1 MTERLAGRTFA
12 QELRDAQIGGWVCLA
27 ALPSVLPTREERQT
41 SDDKM
46 KTNGTRILPDIKSR
60 FIFDPDPF
68 LDDDFDGLGDIL
80 AEDLIAELGN
90 NGRGIAGHF
99 GRR

>member
-1 MTERLAGRTFA
+1 MEMESPGYVSPGDRLP
-12 QELRDAQIGGWVCLA
+12 
-27 ALPSVLPTREERQT
+27 LPMREERQA

-68 LDDDFDGLGDIL
+68 LDDDFDGLEDIL

-90 NGRGIAGHF
+90 DAQWIPSPSTS
-99 GRR
+99 